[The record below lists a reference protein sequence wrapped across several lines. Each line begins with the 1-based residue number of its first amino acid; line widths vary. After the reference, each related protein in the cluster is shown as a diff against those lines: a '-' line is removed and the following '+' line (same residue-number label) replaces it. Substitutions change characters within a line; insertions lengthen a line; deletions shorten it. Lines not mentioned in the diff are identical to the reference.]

1 MKKIKSNTLSD
12 VPGRSPRINHNT
24 ERRAFALRTQKEN
37 YYGKNQRT
45 D

>member
-12 VPGRSPRINHNT
+12 VPGRSPRINHY
-24 ERRAFALRTQKEN
+24 KEN
-37 YYGKNQRT
+37 NYGENQRT